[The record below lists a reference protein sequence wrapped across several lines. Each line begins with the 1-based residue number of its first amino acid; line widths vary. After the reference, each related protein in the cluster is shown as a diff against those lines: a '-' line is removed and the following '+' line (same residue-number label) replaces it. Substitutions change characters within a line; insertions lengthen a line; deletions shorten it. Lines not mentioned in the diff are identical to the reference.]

1 MNPEIYLSIAQTA
14 DLLGVSQETIYK
26 EIQSGNLNAIESTDQ
41 KRRHKVIAL
50 SELTRLYGNIYI
62 PEGYLEYAGD
72 KSVDFVR
79 VTLRQE
85 NQRLR
90 NALEEIQERQQN
102 LRNQLSAALEVQR
115 TLMDANA
122 DLAKTIDNLTTLL
135 ENMA

>member
-14 DLLGVSQETIYK
+14 DLLGVSQETLYK
-26 EIQSGNLNAIESTDQ
+26 EIQSGNLNAIESTDP

-50 SELTRLYGNIYI
+50 SELSRLYGNIYI
-62 PEGYLEYAGD
+62 PEGYLEYAGN

-79 VTLRQE
+79 VALRQE
-85 NQRLR
+85 NQQLR

-102 LRNQLSAALEVQR
+102 LRNQLSVALEVQR

-122 DLAKTIDNLTTLL
+122 DLAKTIDNLTTVLQ
-135 ENMA
+135 NMD

>member
-1 MNPEIYLSIAQTA
+1 MNREIYLSIAQTA
-14 DLLGVSQETIYK
+14 DLLGVSQETLYK
-26 EIQSGNLNAIESTDQ
+26 EIQSGNLTAIASPDQ

-50 SELTRLYGNIYI
+50 SELSRLYGNIYI

-79 VTLRQE
+79 IALRQE

-90 NALEEIQERQQN
+90 NALEEIQERQQT
-102 LRNQLSAALEVQR
+102 LKNQLSAALQVQK

-122 DLAKTIDNLTTLL
+122 DLAKTIDNLTSVL
-135 ENMA
+135 ENMT

>member
-1 MNPEIYLSIAQTA
+1 MNREIYLSIAQTA
-14 DLLGVSQETIYK
+14 DLLGVSQETLYK
-26 EIQSGNLNAIESTDQ
+26 EIQSGNLTAIASPDQ

-50 SELTRLYGNIYI
+50 SELSRLYGNIYI

-79 VTLRQE
+79 IALRQE

-102 LRNQLSAALEVQR
+102 LKNQLSAALEVQK

-122 DLAKTIDNLTTLL
+122 DLAKTIDNLTSVL
-135 ENMA
+135 ENMT

>member
-14 DLLGVSQETIYK
+14 DLLGFSQETIYK

-50 SELTRLYGNIYI
+50 SELSRLYGNIYI
-62 PEGYLEYAGD
+62 PEGYLEYAGN

-79 VTLRQE
+79 VALRQE

-90 NALEEIQERQQN
+90 NGLEEIQKRQQN
-102 LRNQLSAALEVQR
+102 LKDQLNAALQVQK

-122 DLAKTIDNLTTLL
+122 DLAKTIDNLTTIL
-135 ENMA
+135 ENMD

>member
-14 DLLGVSQETIYK
+14 DLLGFSQETIYK

-50 SELTRLYGNIYI
+50 SELSRLYGNIYI
-62 PEGYLEYAGD
+62 PEGYLEYAGN

-79 VTLRQE
+79 VALRQE

-90 NALEEIQERQQN
+90 NGLEEIQKRQQN
-102 LRNQLSAALEVQR
+102 LKEQLNVALQVQK

-122 DLAKTIDNLTTLL
+122 DLAKTIDNLTTVLG
-135 ENMA
+135 NMA

>member
-1 MNPEIYLSIAQTA
+1 MNREIYLSIAQTA
-14 DLLGVSQETIYK
+14 DLLGVSQETLYK
-26 EIQSGNLNAIESTDQ
+26 EIQSGNLTAIASPDQ

-50 SELTRLYGNIYI
+50 SELSRLYGNIYI

-79 VTLRQE
+79 IALRQE

-102 LRNQLSAALEVQR
+102 LKNQLSAALQVQK

-122 DLAKTIDNLTTLL
+122 DLAKTIDNLTSVL
-135 ENMA
+135 ENMT

>member
-1 MNPEIYLSIAQTA
+1 MSQEIYLSIAQTA
-14 DLLGVSQETIYK
+14 DLLGFSQETIYK

-50 SELTRLYGNIYI
+50 SELSRLYGNIYI
-62 PEGYLEYAGD
+62 PEGYLEYSGD

-79 VTLRQE
+79 IALRQE

-90 NALEEIQERQQN
+90 NALEEIQERHQN
-102 LRNQLSAALEVQR
+102 LKNQLSAVLQVQK

-122 DLAKTIDNLTTLL
+122 DLTKTLDNLTSVL
-135 ENMA
+135 ENMT

>member
-26 EIQSGNLNAIESTDQ
+26 EIQAGNLNAIESTDQ

-50 SELTRLYGNIYI
+50 SEISRLYGNIYI
-62 PEGYLEYAGD
+62 PEGYLEYAGNT
-72 KSVDFVR
+72 SVDFVR
-79 VTLRQE
+79 VALRQE

-90 NALEEIQERQQN
+90 NALEEIQERQQT
-102 LRNQLSAALEVQR
+102 LQSQLSAALEVQK

-122 DLAKTIDNLTTLL
+122 DLAKTIDNLTTVL
-135 ENMA
+135 ESMT

>member
-14 DLLGVSQETIYK
+14 DLLGFSQETIYK

-50 SELTRLYGNIYI
+50 SELSRLYGNIYI
-62 PEGYLEYAGD
+62 PEGYLEYAGN

-79 VTLRQE
+79 VALRQE

-90 NALEEIQERQQN
+90 NGLEEIQKRQQN
-102 LRNQLSAALEVQR
+102 LKDQLSAALQVQK

-122 DLAKTIDNLTTLL
+122 DLAKTIDNLTTIL
-135 ENMA
+135 ENMD

>member
-14 DLLGVSQETIYK
+14 DLLGFSQETIYK

-50 SELTRLYGNIYI
+50 SELSRLYGNIYI
-62 PEGYLEYAGD
+62 PEGYLEYAGN

-79 VTLRQE
+79 VALRQE
-85 NQRLR
+85 NQRIR
-90 NALEEIQERQQN
+90 NGLEEIQKRQQN
-102 LRNQLSAALEVQR
+102 LKDQLNAALQVQK

-122 DLAKTIDNLTTLL
+122 DLAKTIDNLTTIL
-135 ENMA
+135 ENMD